1 MTRMNRELLKQAW
14 LSIPVDE
21 NKVEIREIRVISNE
35 NKDWFIVKTI
45 TDTKGFYHSSECGF
59 DTLKEAVEFAKERNK
74 ENDSFIDYT
83 KYKLVIN

>member
-14 LSIPVDE
+14 LSIPANK
-21 NKVEIREIRVISNE
+21 NKVEIKEIRVISNE

-45 TDTKGFYHSSECGF
+45 TDVKEFYSSSECGF
-59 DTLKEAVEFAKERNK
+59 NTLTEAVKFAKERNK
-74 ENDSFIDYT
+74 ESDSYVDYT

>member
-14 LSIPVDE
+14 LSIPADK

-45 TDTKGFYHSSECGF
+45 TDVKEFYSSSECGF
-59 DTLKEAVEFAKERNK
+59 NTLKEAIDYVVERNK
-74 ENDSFIDYT
+74 ESDSYVDYS

>member
-14 LSIPVDE
+14 LSIPADK

-45 TDTKGFYHSSECGF
+45 TDTKEFYHSSECGF
-59 DTLKEAVEFAKERNK
+59 NTLTKAIKFAKERNK
-74 ENDSFIDYT
+74 ENDSYVDYT

>member
-14 LSIPVDE
+14 LSTPANENHVDI
-21 NKVEIREIRVISNE
+21 KEIKVISNE

-45 TDTKGFYHSSECGF
+45 TDVKEFYSSSERGF
-59 DTLKEAVEFAKERNK
+59 NTLKEAIDYVVERNK
-74 ENDSFIDYT
+74 ENDSFIDYS